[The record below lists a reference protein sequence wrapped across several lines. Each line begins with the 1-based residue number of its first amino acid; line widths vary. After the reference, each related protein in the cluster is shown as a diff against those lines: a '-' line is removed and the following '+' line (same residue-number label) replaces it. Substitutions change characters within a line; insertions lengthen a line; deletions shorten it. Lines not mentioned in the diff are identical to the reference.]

1 MNYMDFTND
10 ACMNMFTI
18 DQRDKMR
25 SLFDQGGARNSF
37 LGSIE
42 CDSTNAEGGPV
53 PKENGKLKI
62 SLFPNPASN
71 VININSNVDSE
82 VIGRVLKLYDASGK
96 LCLTQ
101 IIQSE
106 NTILHIGDLSAGM
119 YILRIEGQSGP
130 HIYKIIKTGS
140 NQ

>member
-1 MNYMDFTND
+1 
-10 ACMNMFTI
+10 
-18 DQRDKMR
+18 
-25 SLFDQGGARNSF
+25 
-37 LGSIE
+37 
-42 CDSTNAEGGPV
+42 
-53 PKENGKLKI
+53 LKI
-62 SLFPNPASN
+62 SLFPNPATNIIN
-71 VININSNVDSE
+71 VNSNIDSE
-82 VIGRVLKLYDASGK
+82 VAGRILKLYDASGK

-106 NTILHIGDLSAGM
+106 NTILNISYLSAGM